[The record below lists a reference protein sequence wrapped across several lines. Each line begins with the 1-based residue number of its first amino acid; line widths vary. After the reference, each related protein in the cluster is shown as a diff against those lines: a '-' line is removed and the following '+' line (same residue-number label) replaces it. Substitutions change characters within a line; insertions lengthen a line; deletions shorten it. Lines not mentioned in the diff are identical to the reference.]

1 MPGTGIHTTGPP
13 GQWNPPPSRPVRTYQ
28 LWHDLFMAEHEP
40 DEPGVLRKLKPLVM
54 LIPAHAVVTALAWR
68 DLRGRSPEQLRGS
81 KRFWRVVSG
90 ANTLG
95 SLLYFTL
102 GRKRAKS

>member
-1 MPGTGIHTTGPP
+1 
-13 GQWNPPPSRPVRTYQ
+13 
-28 LWHDLFMAEHEP
+28 MAEREP
-40 DEPGVLRKLKPLVM
+40 RDPGKLQNLKPLAVV
-54 LIPAHAVVTALAWR
+54 LPAHIAVTAFTWR
-68 DLRGRSPEQLRGS
+68 DLRNRAPEEVRGS

-102 GRKRAKS
+102 GRKRAGS